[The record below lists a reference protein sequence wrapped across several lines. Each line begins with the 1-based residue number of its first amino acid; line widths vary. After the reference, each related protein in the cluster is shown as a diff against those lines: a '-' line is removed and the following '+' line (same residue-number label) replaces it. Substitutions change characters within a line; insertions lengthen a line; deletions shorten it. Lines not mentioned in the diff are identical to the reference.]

1 MWYFHYYFVANFCS
15 GRIFFGANFYRSPDP
30 WVNPEKNPQRCEKN
44 SVEFRLQAPPELD
57 PDFLALPALDSGLL
71 ALPGLDNGLLTPP
84 GLNSGLLGPPGLD
97 PGLSALA
104 GLDSKILSPPGPGC
118 GF

>member
-1 MWYFHYYFVANFCS
+1 MWHFHYYFVANFCS
-15 GRIFFGANFYRSPDP
+15 GEFFSGRIFSFARSLG
-30 WVNPEKNPQRCEKN
+30 ESGKNPQRCEKN

-71 ALPGLDNGLLTPP
+71 ALPGLDNGLLTPA
-84 GLNSGLLGPPGLD
+84 GLNSGLLGLPELD